1 MGIIKDTKEK
11 NGIKNTNEIKE
22 IRLNSKAKKM
32 LRTQSHSI
40 TPVVWVGKEGVDK
53 VILEVKRQIKDRGLI
68 KVKIRT
74 SALDKSNKKE
84 IAEKIA
90 TETNAE
96 IVSLVGNVITLFK
109 PREGW
114 KRYLTKKPKKE
125 KYVEQFE
132 KFRKGR
138 HFKKKQ

>member
-1 MGIIKDTKEK
+1 MEKEL
-11 NGIKNTNEIKE
+11 NN
-22 IRLNSKAKKM
+22 IRLSSKAKKM
-32 LRTQSHSI
+32 LRAKSHSI

-74 SALDKSNKKE
+74 SALEKADRKE
-84 IAEKIA
+84 IAEKIS
-90 TETNAE
+90 TETNSE

-114 KRYLTKKPKKE
+114 KRYMTKKPKKE

-132 KFRKGR
+132 KFRANR
-138 HFKKKQ
+138 LFKKK

>member
-1 MGIIKDTKEK
+1 MDKTDKKLNEQEKETEK
-11 NGIKNTNEIKE
+11 
-22 IRLNSKAKKM
+22 RLTSKAKKM
-32 LRTQSHSI
+32 LRAQSHTI

-68 KVKIRT
+68 KVKIRK
-74 SALDKSNKKE
+74 SALEIDRKE

-90 TETNAE
+90 AETNSE

-114 KRYLTKKPKKE
+114 KRYTTKKPKKE
-125 KYVEQFE
+125 KYIEEFE
-132 KFRKGR
+132 KFRAGR
-138 HFKKKQ
+138 KPKK

>member
-1 MGIIKDTKEK
+1 MEKEL
-11 NGIKNTNEIKE
+11 NN
-22 IRLNSKAKKM
+22 IRLSSKAKKM
-32 LRTQSHSI
+32 LRAKSHSI

-74 SALDKSNKKE
+74 SALEKADRKE
-84 IAEKIA
+84 IAEKIS
-90 TETNAE
+90 TETNSE

-114 KRYLTKKPKKE
+114 KRYMTKKPKKE
-125 KYVEQFE
+125 KYIEQFE
-132 KFRKGR
+132 KFRANR
-138 HFKKKQ
+138 LFKKK